1 MHIWIQGVSKLTFLI
16 VAAVQRCSFGTERNR
31 LTGPRWSHSDSED
44 DGPTDRMVRVY
55 TDTCYHI
62 YSTVWIN
69 CLKKVWIWRQR
80 IIKCVLK
87 SSLQLNRHFMNKQ
100 TFFRKDAI
108 SCIILQCKIWTT
120 VYFMTYKSD
129 W

>member
-31 LTGPRWSHSDSED
+31 LTGPRWSHSNSED
-44 DGPTDRMVRVY
+44 DGPTGRMVRVY

-69 CLKKVWIWRQR
+69 CFKKVWIWRQR

-87 SSLQLNRHFMNKQ
+87 IISTTEQ
-100 TFFRKDAI
+100 TFHEQVKIFRKDAI

-120 VYFMTYKSD
+120 VYFMTYISD

>member
-44 DGPTDRMVRVY
+44 DGPTGRMVRVY

-62 YSTVWIN
+62 YSTVCAWIN
-69 CLKKVWIWRQR
+69 CLKKGWIWRQR

-87 SSLQLNRHFMNKQ
+87 SSLQLNRHFMNK
-100 TFFRKDAI
+100 
-108 SCIILQCKIWTT
+108 
-120 VYFMTYKSD
+120 
-129 W
+129 